1 MLALVTGVSSGTVVH
16 PSGAKSYHRSSS
28 RINRI
33 LGFFLKTQ
41 TTKRMAL
48 SSFLSSV
55 IPDSS
60 LLSFPIPPFCHSRRL
75 SPTFVIGDPVLIG
88 NPASLVLR

>member
-1 MLALVTGVSSGTVVH
+1 MLALVTGVSSGTVVIH
-16 PSGAKSYHRSSS
+16 RVSKSYHRSSS

-60 LLSFPIPPFCHSRRL
+60 LLSFPTLVPDVCNRGSSVNRESSVF
-75 SPTFVIGDPVLIG
+75 SP
-88 NPASLVLR
+88 